1 LPTIPIIYFFRGL
14 VFLVAIPFL
23 NFSFELVAL
32 TVDDI
37 KIVISEL
44 TPLFFDLALYLFPIA
59 LYPIPIHVVTSL
71 LGKFNDRKMESVPV
85 LRSVHRN
92 EGGCLCSQGLQMEV
106 ALKTFATSVAL
117 LIISTASFPIDLKDA
132 LKER

>member
-1 LPTIPIIYFFRGL
+1 L

-44 TPLFFDLALYLFPIA
+44 TPLFFDLAVYLFPIA
-59 LYPIPIHVVTSL
+59 L
-71 LGKFNDRKMESVPV
+71 
-85 LRSVHRN
+85 
-92 EGGCLCSQGLQMEV
+92 
-106 ALKTFATSVAL
+106 
-117 LIISTASFPIDLKDA
+117 
-132 LKER
+132 